1 MKTVAYTPLSFR
13 KLNSGA
19 SFHRPHAHKLV
30 QIGSPAIEVMTDLQ
44 CVAAAT
50 TVPDATLAQAT
61 QAMVARSV
69 RLLFVVDA
77 TGEILGLIT
86 ARDTMGDR
94 PIKYLQENRGSKH
107 ADLKV
112 RDIMTPVEKIEVLT
126 MADVDKASV
135 GHIVATLQK
144 CGRQHAMVIDVDA
157 ISGEETVRGV
167 FSITQIGRQ
176 LGMQLQAFEIEK
188 AFAQL
193 GELMAGS
200 LLAA

>member
-1 MKTVAYTPLSFR
+1 MQTVVYKPLSFR
-13 KLNSGA
+13 TLKTGA
-19 SFHRPHAHKLV
+19 TFHRPNAHKLV
-30 QIGSPAIEVMTDLQ
+30 QVSSPAIEVMTDLQ

-69 RLLFVVDA
+69 RLLFVLDPA
-77 TGEILGLIT
+77 GEILGLIT

-94 PIKYLQENRGSKH
+94 PIKYLEENRGSKH

-112 RDIMTPVEKIEVLT
+112 RDIMTPIEKIEVLS
-126 MADVDKASV
+126 MEDVEKCSV

-144 CGRQHAMVIDVDA
+144 CGRQHAMVVDRDR
-157 ISGEETVRGV
+157 ISGEETVRGI
-167 FSITQIGRQ
+167 FSITQVGRQ